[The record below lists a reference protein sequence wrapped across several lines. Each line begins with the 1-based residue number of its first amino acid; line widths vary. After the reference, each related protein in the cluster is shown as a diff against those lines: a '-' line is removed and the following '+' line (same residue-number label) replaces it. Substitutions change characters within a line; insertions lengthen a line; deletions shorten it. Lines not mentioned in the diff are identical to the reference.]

1 MSYDIERVVN
11 NHTNVVL
18 FTFIFGGLVIAIR
31 YKSRNSKRRYESDW
45 MQDKKSGILEEHPA
59 LAISR
64 TLKDDYADLF
74 DTISVKNDEYG
85 RTVSAHVDD
94 SVEEVTFESDG
105 DYVVGYV
112 KFPVIGKPCRTQK
125 DVDALVAEVLKFLE
139 RHQSF

>member
-18 FTFIFGGLVIAIR
+18 IFEGRGIAVR
-31 YKSRNSKRRYESDW
+31 YKSRNSKRRYESDR
-45 MQDKKSGILEEHPA
+45 MQDKKSGILDEHPA

-64 TLKDDYADLF
+64 TLKDDYEDWF
-74 DTISVKNDEYG
+74 DTISVKNDGYG
-85 RTVSAHVDD
+85 RTVYAHVDGGG
-94 SVEEVTFESDG
+94 EEVTFESDG

-112 KFPVIGKPCRTQK
+112 KLPVIGKPCRTQK
-125 DVDALVAEVLKFLE
+125 DVEALISEVVKFLE

>member
-1 MSYDIERVVN
+1 
-11 NHTNVVL
+11 
-18 FTFIFGGLVIAIR
+18 
-31 YKSRNSKRRYESDW
+31 
-45 MQDKKSGILEEHPA
+45 MQDNKIGVLDEHPA

-64 TLKDDYADLF
+64 TLKDDYDDLF

-94 SVEEVTFESDG
+94 SGEEVTFESDG

-112 KFPVIGKPCRTQK
+112 KLPVIGKPCRTQK
-125 DVDALVAEVLKFLE
+125 DVDALISEVVKFLE